1 MYGKLNKFSNENRNE
16 LLQLF
21 NNYFDEA
28 QEDPFLLQTD
38 IKDIFDKFSEKHGD
52 SIFKDTILEDFITDT
67 RVMCIKYPWLFFAV
81 RTDIGKWEY
90 VKFNQENVRFRQIK
104 VKEYLKFQEN
114 LINGKTSLEDW
125 PLEID
130 VSPFYKDFPKLREK
144 TSIGKGV
151 SFLNKHL
158 SSRLFNDIEE
168 EAENLFNFLHEH
180 EYHGKKLMVNE
191 LIESPDDLRES
202 LREAVEFL
210 DDKSE
215 DRSWD
220 DVRNKLKKKGFERGW
235 GREVDTIHDRMQ
247 RLINILE
254 APSPE
259 ALEKFLGDLPMI
271 FNIVI
276 VSPHGYFAQSD
287 VLGKP
292 DTGGQ
297 IVYILDQVRALEK
310 DLKKRI
316 YEQGLDIDPQ
326 ILILTRQIPNSGE
339 TTCDQRLEDVHG
351 TEHAKILRV
360 PFRNKEGDIVPDWI
374 SRFRLWPYLERY
386 AIESEKEI
394 LAELK
399 DKPDLIVGNYSDGN
413 LVAMLLAQSMGVTL
427 GTIAHA
433 LEKTKY
439 LFSDLYWKES
449 DDEYHFST
457 QFTADLLAMNA
468 ADFVITNTYYEIA
481 GNKDSAGLYESH
493 TSFTMPDLYRVIKGI
508 DIFDPKFNIISPGSN
523 PDIFFP
529 YTEKERRL
537 TEFHDKIDHMI
548 FGEEEDQTHKGVL
561 KNQEKPLLFLMS
573 RLDKIKNVTGFIREY
588 GKSDRLRELTNVFVI
603 GGYLD
608 INKSNDDEEREE
620 IEMMHQL
627 FDEYDLYDQ
636 VRWTNLQS
644 DKNLVGEL
652 YRYIADRR
660 GAFIQPGFYE
670 TFGLTIVEAMISGL
684 PTIATLYGGPREII
698 VDGKSGFHID
708 PNNNEEMIEIIT
720 DFFEKVNKDE
730 DYWHQISKGGI
741 KRVNEKYTWKQYAN
755 RLITYS
761 SIYSFWKYVTNLE
774 RQGLQTYLKTLYNLL
789 YRPLAKKTLK
799 Q

>member
-1 MYGKLNKFSNENRNE
+1 MYEKLNKFSDQNRKE
-16 LLQLF
+16 LCHLF
-21 NNYFDEA
+21 NKYFEA
-28 QEDPFLLQTD
+28 VEDKLFLLQSD
-38 IKDIFDKFSEKHGD
+38 IKNIYNQYSEEHEK
-52 SIFKDTILEDFITDT
+52 SAFKDTILEDFLTDT
-67 RVMCIKYPWLFFAV
+67 RVMGIKYPWLYFAV
-81 RTDIGKWEY
+81 RKDIGKWEY
-90 VKFNQENVRFRQIK
+90 IKFDQENVRFNKIE
-104 VKEYLKFQEN
+104 VKEYLKFQES
-114 LINGKTSLEDW
+114 LINGKTDEEDW
-125 PLEID
+125 PLEIN
-130 VSPFYKDFPKLREK
+130 VAPFYKDFPKLREK

-158 SSRLFNDIEE
+158 SSRLFSDIEE
-168 EAENLFNFLHEH
+168 EAENLFEFLHEH
-180 EYHGKKLMVNE
+180 EYNGKKLMVNE
-191 LIESPDDLRES
+191 LIESPDQLRKA
-202 LREAVEFL
+202 LRDAISFL
-210 DDKSE
+210 KDKSE
-215 DRSWD
+215 DKNWD
-220 DVRNKLKKKGFERGW
+220 DVRIKLKRKGFERGW
-235 GREVDTIHDRMQ
+235 GRDVDTIQERMQ
-247 RLINILE
+247 RLVNILE

-259 ALEKFLGDLPMI
+259 ELEKFLGDLPMV

-310 DLKKRI
+310 DLKRRI
-316 YEQGLDIDPQ
+316 HNQGLDIDPQ

-360 PFRNKEGDIVPDWI
+360 PFRNKEGDVVQDWI

-394 LAELK
+394 LAELQ
-399 DKPDLIVGNYSDGN
+399 DKPDLIIGNYSDGN

-439 LFSDLYWKES
+439 LFSDLYWEES

-481 GNKDSAGLYESH
+481 GNEDSAGLYESH
-493 TSFTMPDLYRVIKGI
+493 THFTMPNLYRVVKGI
-508 DIFDPKFNIISPGSN
+508 DIYDPKFNVISPGSN

-529 YTEKERRL
+529 YTEEDRRL
-537 TEFHDKIDHMI
+537 TEFHDRIDNMI
-548 FGEEEDQTHKGVL
+548 FGEQDETHKGLL
-561 KNQEKPLLFLMS
+561 KDQDKPLMFLMS
-573 RLDKIKNVTGFIREY
+573 RLDKIKNVTGFIDGY
-588 GKSDRLRELTNVFVI
+588 GKSERLRELANVFVI

-608 INKSNDDEEREE
+608 VNKSNDDEEREE
-620 IEMMHQL
+620 IEKMHHL
-627 FDEYDLYDQ
+627 FEKYDLYDN

-644 DKNLVGEL
+644 DKNLVGEI

-698 VDGKSGFHID
+698 VDGESGFHID
-708 PNNNEEMIEIIT
+708 PNDQDEMIEIIT
-720 DFFEKVNKDE
+720 NFFEKVHKDSS
-730 DYWHQISKGGI
+730 YWDEISKGGI

-789 YRPLAKKTLK
+789 FRPLSKKK
-799 Q
+799 FNR

>member
-1 MYGKLNKFSNENRNE
+1 MYEKLNKLTDEHRKE
-16 LLQLF
+16 LCQLF
-21 NNYFDEA
+21 NNYFEEA
-28 QEDPFLLQTD
+28 EEDPLLLQSK
-38 IKDIFDKFSEKHGD
+38 IKDIFDEFSKRHNG
-52 SIFKDTILEDFITDT
+52 SVFKDTLLEDFMTDT
-67 RVMCIKYPWLFFAV
+67 RVMCIRYPLLFFAV
-81 RTDIGKWEY
+81 RKDIGKWEY
-90 VKFNQENVRFRQIK
+90 LKFDQENVNFRRIK
-104 VKEYLKFQEN
+104 VKEYLKFQES
-114 LINGKTSLEDW
+114 LIDGQKTEENW
-125 PLEID
+125 PLEIN
-130 VSPFYKDFPKLREK
+130 VAPFYKDFPKLREK

-158 SSRLFNDIEE
+158 SSRLFSDIEE

-191 LIESPDDLRES
+191 IINSPDE
-202 LREAVEFL
+202 LREALRDAVSFL
-210 DDKSE
+210 DDQAE
-215 DRSWD
+215 DENWD
-220 DVRNKLKKKGFERGW
+220 DVRLELKKKGFERGW
-235 GREVDTIHDRMQ
+235 GRDVDTIQERMQ

-276 VSPHGYFAQSD
+276 VSPHGYFAQSN

-310 DLKKRI
+310 DLKRRI
-316 YEQGLDIDPQ
+316 HNQGLDIDPQ
-326 ILILTRQIPNSGE
+326 IIILTRQIPNSGE

-351 TEHAKILRV
+351 TEHSKILRV

-386 AIESEKEI
+386 AVESEKEI

-449 DDEYHFST
+449 DDKYHFST

-481 GNKDSAGLYESH
+481 GNEDSAGLYESH
-493 TSFTMPDLYRVIKGI
+493 TSFTMPDLYRVVKGI
-508 DIFDPKFNIISPGSN
+508 DIYDPKFNIISPGSN

-529 YTEKERRL
+529 YKEKDRRL
-537 TEFHDKIDHMI
+537 TEFHEKIDKMI
-548 FGEEEDQTHKGVL
+548 FGEKEDKTHKGVL
-561 KNQEKPLLFLMS
+561 KDQEKPLLFLMS
-573 RLDKIKNVTGFIREY
+573 RLDKIKNVTGFIRGY
-588 GKSDRLRELTNVFVI
+588 GKSERLRELTNVFVI

-620 IEMMHQL
+620 IETMHHL

-636 VRWTNLQS
+636 VRWTNLQP
-644 DKNLVGEL
+644 DKNLVGEI
-652 YRYIADRR
+652 YRYIADRG
-660 GAFIQPGFYE
+660 GAFVQPGFYE

-684 PTIATLYGGPREII
+684 PTFATLYGGPREII
-698 VDGKSGFHID
+698 EDSKSGFHID
-708 PNNNEEMIEIIT
+708 PNNNEEMIQIIT
-720 DFFEKVNKDE
+720 DFYEKVEKDK
-730 DYWHQISKGGI
+730 DYWHKISKGGI
-741 KRVNEKYTWKQYAN
+741 KRVNEKYTWRKYAN

-789 YRPLAKKTLK
+789 YRPLANKNLER
-799 Q
+799 

>member
-1 MYGKLNKFSNENRNE
+1 MYEKLNE
-16 LLQLF
+16 LSDEYRTELCHLF
-21 NNYFDEA
+21 NNYFEKA
-28 QEDPFLLQTD
+28 KEDPFLLQSD
-38 IKDIFDKFSEKHGD
+38 IKTIYDEYSQKQDNSVFE
-52 SIFKDTILEDFITDT
+52 DTILEDFIIDT
-67 RVMCIKYPWLFFAV
+67 RVMVIKYPWLYFAV
-81 RTDIGKWEY
+81 RKDIGKWEY
-90 VKFNQENVRFRQIK
+90 IKFDQENVNFQKIE
-104 VKEYLKFQEN
+104 VKEYLQFQET
-114 LINGKTSLEDW
+114 LINGKSDEENW
-125 PLEID
+125 PLEIN
-130 VSPFYKDFPKLREK
+130 VAPFYKDFPKLREK
-144 TSIGKGV
+144 TSIGNGV

-158 SSRLFNDIEE
+158 SSRLFSDIEE

-180 EYHGKKLMVNE
+180 EYNGKKLMVNE
-191 LIESPDDLRES
+191 LIQSPDELRQA
-202 LREAVEFL
+202 LRDAISYLE
-210 DDKSE
+210 DKSE
-215 DRSWD
+215 NKSWN
-220 DVRNKLKKKGFERGW
+220 DVRIELKKKGFERGW
-235 GREVDTIHDRMQ
+235 GREVDTIQNRMQ
-247 RLINILE
+247 RLINIME

-259 ALEKFLGDLPMI
+259 SLEKFLGDLPMV

-316 YEQGLDIDPQ
+316 YDQGLDVDPQ

-360 PFRNKEGDIVPDWI
+360 PFRNKEGDVVPDWI
-374 SRFRLWPYLERY
+374 SRFRLWPYVERY

-394 LAELK
+394 LAELQ
-399 DKPDLIVGNYSDGN
+399 DKPDLIIGNYSDGN

-449 DDEYHFST
+449 ENEYHFST

-481 GNKDSAGLYESH
+481 GNQDSAGLYESH
-493 TSFTMPDLYRVIKGI
+493 TSFTMPDLYRVVKGI
-508 DIFDPKFNIISPGSN
+508 DIYDPKFNVISPGSN

-529 YTEKERRL
+529 YTEKDRRL
-537 TEFHDKIDHMI
+537 TEFHDRIDHMI
-548 FGEEEDQTHKGVL
+548 FGEEDDTHKGLL
-561 KNQEKPLLFLMS
+561 KNQDKPLLFLMS
-573 RLDKIKNVTGFIREY
+573 RLDKIKNVTGFIRGY
-588 GKSDRLRELTNVFVI
+588 GESDKLRELTNVFVI

-620 IEMMHQL
+620 IEKMHHY
-627 FDEYDLYDQ
+627 FDKYDLYDQ
-636 VRWTNLQS
+636 VRWTNLQP
-644 DKNLVGEL
+644 DKNLVGEI

-670 TFGLTIVEAMISGL
+670 TFGLTVVESMVSGL
-684 PTIATLYGGPREII
+684 PTFATLYGGPREII
-698 VDGKSGFHID
+698 EDGKSGFHLD
-708 PNNNEEMIEIIT
+708 PNKNEDMIEIVT
-720 DFFEKVNKDE
+720 DFFKKVDKNPE
-730 DYWHQISKGGI
+730 YWKEISKGGI
-741 KRVNEKYTWKQYAN
+741 KRVNEKYTWKKYAD
-755 RLITYS
+755 RLITNS

-789 YRPLAKKTLK
+789 FRPLAQNKF
-799 Q
+799 QHQ